1 MVEQYESKASPIS
14 ITKKEENLL
23 GRVFFV
29 LK

>member
-1 MVEQYESKASPIS
+1 MAEQYESEATSIS

-23 GRVFFV
+23 GSVFFV